1 MVLLKRNMWIVDLT
15 KVHLKLCNIN
25 VLVISDQN
33 KPLKINTK
41 VGPLWA
47 VSSTQTSPRV
57 NGSDAIADEPLLRP
71 SVTATTTTTSKTSG
85 SGIPK
90 LGEIEQFSTE
100 TQTDDLEILLKPNE
114 DAFNTIEAQT
124 QFDLDDILCSNYT
137 QTALFDTSLD
147 QTSIGVNTIE
157 TQTMLMSDDLV
168 HMETQTMSMIFED
181 Q

>member
-1 MVLLKRNMWIVDLT
+1 MT

-57 NGSDAIADEPLLRP
+57 NGSLAIADESLLRP
-71 SVTATTTTTSKTSG
+71 SATATTTTTSKTSG
-85 SGIPK
+85 NGIPK

>member
-1 MVLLKRNMWIVDLT
+1 MWIVDLT

-71 SVTATTTTTSKTSG
+71 SVTATTSKTSG
-85 SGIPK
+85 NGIPK